1 MNFPSRVRQLFPA
14 VNDVFVSTED
24 PHVAV
29 VATCEGYVVTVVQ
42 NRAGVISAEYLDE
55 SRYWVELDLSDKEQ
69 LFHLG
74 LTY

>member
-1 MNFPSRVRQLFPA
+1 MNFPSRVRTLFPA

-24 PHVAV
+24 PNVAV

-42 NRAGVISAEYLDE
+42 NRAGVLSAEYLDE
-55 SRYWVELDLSDKEQ
+55 NRYWVELDLNDEGQ
-69 LFHLG
+69 LFYLG

>member
-1 MNFPSRVRQLFPA
+1 MNFSDRVRKLFPA

-24 PHVAV
+24 PRVAV

-42 NRAGVISAEYLDE
+42 NRAGVLSAEYLDE
-55 SRYWVELDLSDKEQ
+55 HRYWVELDLSDEGQ
-69 LFHLG
+69 LSYLG

>member
-1 MNFPSRVRQLFPA
+1 MDFPSRVRQLFPA

-42 NRAGVISAEYLDE
+42 NRAGVLSAEYLDE
-55 SRYWVELDLSDKEQ
+55 SRYWVELDLNDEEQ
-69 LFHLG
+69 LSYLG